1 MLLNGIAEAE
11 KIEVSQEE
19 LEKELEDMAVQYQ
32 TTADKL
38 KEMIGVENI
47 NFLQKDMKIKK
58 AIEFIYDNA
67 KIK

>member
-1 MLLNGIAEAE
+1 
-11 KIEVSQEE
+11 
-19 LEKELEDMAVQYQ
+19 MAVQYQ